1 MFRRVLHLLATTL
14 FSVAVATG
22 AAAQD
27 EAPGEGRKEY
37 QIQID
42 LADVLAK
49 ARQAVRDRDF
59 QRAVGL
65 YGFILRFAPDLKIA
79 KVELSLALA
88 ALGERERAARQLRNI
103 DTEGLAPEVID
114 LIGRILG
121 PDRLSYFLV
130 PEFFLD
136 SNLTG
141 QTKDKIILIEGL
153 PFTLSDEARGQA
165 GYGYGLTTGASYR
178 LIDRDPHTTLT
189 GGVTIRDFEGGRHDE
204 QNFFGALSFRFDFGR
219 FGLIPTLSGVYRY
232 KDWQPLEAE
241 FGAGLAVPMDL
252 RPVRN
257 TLGVRY
263 RKIKDETDLDGRLD
277 RKEYEAYD
285 IVSFGFAGVGFQ
297 LDARYIRE
305 NWLETDTQDNYRLV
319 GGLDMTF
326 AKVPWIVPT
335 VGGSFTYRDFKNLAA
350 FFNVERLDREYEGHI
365 ELLFRDWDLF
375 GSHPFIRYEY
385 TNQSSNIALF
395 DFDRHEVSVGVRVI
409 TF

>member
-14 FSVAVATG
+14 FCVAVATG
-22 AAAQD
+22 AAAQG
-27 EAPGEGRKEY
+27 EAPGEGREKF
-37 QIQID
+37 QIRID

-49 ARQAVRDRDF
+49 ARQAVRAHDF

-65 YGFILRFAPDLKIA
+65 YGFILRFAPDLKVA

-141 QTKDKIILIEGL
+141 QTKDKIILINGL

-189 GGVTIRDFEGGRHDE
+189 ANR
-204 QNFFGALSFRFDFGR
+204 
-219 FGLIPTLSGVYRY
+219 
-232 KDWQPLEAE
+232 
-241 FGAGLAVPMDL
+241 L
-252 RPVRN
+252 R
-257 TLGVRY
+257 
-263 RKIKDETDLDGRLD
+263 
-277 RKEYEAYD
+277 
-285 IVSFGFAGVGFQ
+285 
-297 LDARYIRE
+297 
-305 NWLETDTQDNYRLV
+305 
-319 GGLDMTF
+319 
-326 AKVPWIVPT
+326 
-335 VGGSFTYRDFKNLAA
+335 
-350 FFNVERLDREYEGHI
+350 
-365 ELLFRDWDLF
+365 
-375 GSHPFIRYEY
+375 
-385 TNQSSNIALF
+385 
-395 DFDRHEVSVGVRVI
+395 
-409 TF
+409 